1 MKFACIL
8 ANGFEETEAIT
19 VVDCLRRAGVDVDL
33 VSIHQINVTGSHNIT
48 VVADKLFENMSDY
61 DGIFLPGGQPG
72 STHLGNDERVL
83 DLVREYVKH
92 DKWVSAICAAPTV
105 LSKAGVIKGKHLTSY
120 PTSNVNG
127 TFDEAIYHEDLV
139 VIDGKLVTS
148 RSMGTA
154 LHLGIK
160 LVQVLG
166 LDSNKLSNSILFQKG
181 K

>member
-19 VVDCLRRAGVDVDL
+19 VIDCLRRAGVSVDL
-33 VSIHQINVTGSHNIT
+33 VSIHELNVTGSHNIS
-48 VVADKLFENMSDY
+48 VVADKLIEDMDDY
-61 DGIFLPGGQPG
+61 DGLFLPGGQPG
-72 STHLGNDERVL
+72 STHLGNNERVL
-83 DLVREYVKH
+83 DLVRSYVKQ

-105 LSKAGVIKGKHLTSY
+105 LSKAGVIKGRHLTSY

-127 TFDEAIYHEDLV
+127 MFDEAIYHEDLV
-139 VIDGKLVTS
+139 VVDGKLITS

-160 LVQVLG
+160 LVEVLG
-166 LDSNKLSNSILFQKG
+166 LDSEKLSKSILFQEG